1 MTALH
6 NSSSPD
12 QPFAIARHRTEPL
25 SGLGAVV
32 LATLQLYRERQRQRR
47 ELALLCDLGLRD
59 TGLSRDLI
67 AHEARKWP
75 WQKWHPRLHQFEVA
89 AQARAAS
96 MNIEEECDR
105 WASKNGA
112 S

>member
-1 MTALH
+1 MRGPKGADH
-6 NSSSPD
+6 VP
-12 QPFAIARHRTEPL
+12 HRTEPL
-25 SGLGAVV
+25 FGLGAAV
-32 LATLQLYRERQRQRR
+32 LATLQLWRGRQRQRR
-47 ELALLCDLGLRD
+47 ELVLLYDLGLRD

-75 WQKWHPRLHQFEVA
+75 WQKWHPQLRQFEVT

-96 MNIEEECDR
+96 MNIEQERDR
-105 WASKNGA
+105 WASTNGA